1 MKTSRGPGR
10 VTLPR
15 ALSKLGLS
23 SRSQAL
29 RLIEEGLVSVNK
41 SVEKNPHRWVDLEHD
56 RIEVSNRLVKRS
68 AFRYILLNKPNG
80 FVTTSSDERGQ
91 RTVFDVLGPAGK
103 GLSAAGRLDKESTGL
118 LLFTDDNQLANT
130 LTSPGSDLLKT
141 YVVNLDRPIA
151 GKDLL
156 HLGHGV
162 DIEINGAVHRTKS
175 ASVSQTTPGTVEIG
189 ITEGK
194 NRQVRRMMSA
204 LGYEVLA
211 LRRIALGPLKLGE
224 LQEGQFRDLTAEE
237 VKALKGGRKPVVVK
251 KKPRSMKRR

>member
-41 SVEKNPHRWVDLEHD
+41 TVERNPHRWVDIDHD
-56 RIEVSNRLVKRS
+56 RIEVSNQLVKRS
-68 AFRYILLNKPNG
+68 AFRYILLNKPAG
-80 FVTTSSDERGQ
+80 FVTTNSDERGQ
-91 RTVFDVLGPAGK
+91 RTVYDVLGSAGK

-118 LLFTDDNQLANT
+118 LLFTDDHQLANT
-130 LTSPGSDLLKT
+130 LTSPGSDFLKT
-141 YVVNLDRPIA
+141 YVVILDRPIA

-162 DIEINGAVHRTKS
+162 DIEINGKIHRTKS
-175 ASVSQTTPGTVEIG
+175 ASVSQTTPGTLEIG

-194 NRQVRRMMSA
+194 NRQVSRMMSA
-204 LGYEVLA
+204 LGYEVIS
-211 LRRIALGPLKLGE
+211 LRRISLGTLRLGE
-224 LQEGQFRDLTAEE
+224 LQEGQFRELTTEE
-237 VKALKGGRKPVVVK
+237 VRVLKGVKKPVLVK